1 MSLRGHAD
9 GLQSSSSQV
18 LQNLGVLEM
27 LRKKRKEGD
36 PDVSPR
42 AALAA
47 FASLG
52 VAFVLGVCLDCCVG
66 VLGETETGPG
76 RNLRL

>member
-27 LRKKRKEGD
+27 LRKKRKEG
-36 PDVSPR
+36 VSPR